1 MIGQKPDTRKADRA
15 LLVGIQT
22 PHDDP
27 DTTRDLLTELGEL
40 VRSLDI
46 EVAQSVQV
54 RLRQTQAAL
63 FVGSGKAD
71 ELADLAKQH
80 DADIIVFDNP
90 LSPAQQRNWEKR
102 SGLCVID
109 REEVILD
116 IFARRAQTREARLQV
131 GLARMRYSLPRL
143 TRAWTHLSRQAGGIG
158 GRGEGETQLEVDR
171 RIVQK
176 KIQRL
181 RADLEDVRSSRAT
194 QRKQR
199 LRIPV
204 PVCAIVGYTNAGK
217 SCLLRA
223 LSGADVLVEDKLFAT
238 LDPTTRRIALANG
251 QEILI
256 SDTVGFVR
264 RLPHHLVEAFK
275 ATLEE
280 ATLADLII
288 HVLDVTNPQI
298 FEFHRTTVDVLRELG
313 VDQKP
318 AILAFNKIDL
328 GPPPEQLAA
337 IRTHFDDPLFIS
349 SITGAGLP
357 DLLHRIAARLDLDLA
372 TIRVHIPHDRY
383 PMVARLHELGK
394 VIETEHLDDGTRLAV
409 SLPHRHLDAFR
420 PFLLPSPP
428 RGGERERP
436 GPRTT
441 SPTPN
446 PHP

>member
-1 MIGQKPDTRKADRA
+1 MIGQKPDTRKIDRA

-22 PHDDP
+22 PRDDP
-27 DTTRDLLTELGEL
+27 DTTRDLLAELGEL

-46 EVAQSVQV
+46 EIADSVMV
-54 RLRQTQAAL
+54 KLRQMHAPL
-63 FVGSGKAD
+63 FVGTGKAD
-71 ELADLAKQH
+71 ELAALAKERG
-80 DADIIVFDNP
+80 AEIIVFDNP

-102 SGLCVID
+102 SELCVID

-131 GLARMRYSLPRL
+131 GLARLRYSLPRL

-171 RIVQK
+171 RIVQQ

-181 RADLEDVRSSRAT
+181 RAELEGVRSSRAT

-223 LSGADVLVEDKLFAT
+223 LSGAEVLVEDKLFAT

-256 SDTVGFVR
+256 SDTVGFIR

-298 FEFHRTTVDVLRELG
+298 FEFHRTTLDVLRELG

-318 AILAFNKIDL
+318 TILAFNKIDL
-328 GPPPEQLAA
+328 QPPPEQLAA
-337 IRTHFDDPLFIS
+337 IRSHFDDPLFIS
-349 SITGAGLP
+349 SITGDGLP
-357 DLLHRIAARLDLDLA
+357 ALLHRISARLDLDLA
-372 TIRVHIPHDRY
+372 TVRLDIPHDKY
-383 PMVARLHELGK
+383 PLVAKLHQIAK
-394 VIETEHLDDGTRLAV
+394 VIETQHLDDGTRIVA
-409 SLPHRHLDAFR
+409 SLPHRHLDTFR
-420 PFLLPSPP
+420 PFLAPAPTTPPAAMRVKEPSSGPP
-428 RGGERERP
+428 R
-436 GPRTT
+436 
-441 SPTPN
+441 
-446 PHP
+446 

>member
-1 MIGQKPDTRKADRA
+1 MIGQKPDTRKVDRA
-15 LLVGIQT
+15 LLVGIQS
-22 PHDDP
+22 PHDDQE
-27 DTTRDLLTELGEL
+27 TTRDLLDELGEL

-46 EVAQSVQV
+46 EVVESIPV
-54 RLRQTQAAL
+54 RIRQIHAAL
-63 FVGSGKAD
+63 FVGTGKAD
-71 ELADLAKQH
+71 ELVARAKELEADL
-80 DADIIVFDNP
+80 IVFDNA
-90 LSPAQQRNWEKR
+90 LSPAQQRNWEKL
-102 SGLCVID
+102 SELCVID

-143 TRAWTHLSRQAGGIG
+143 TRAWTHLSRQSGQMG

-251 QEILI
+251 QEVLI
-256 SDTVGFVR
+256 SDTVGFIR
-264 RLPHHLVEAFK
+264 RLPHHLIEAFK

-280 ATLADLII
+280 ATLADVII

-298 FEFHRTTVDVLRELG
+298 FDFHRTTVDVLRELG

-318 AILAFNKIDL
+318 TVLAFNKIDL
-328 GPPPEQLAA
+328 NPPSEHLAA
-337 IRTHFDDPLFIS
+337 IRNQFDDPLFIS
-349 SITGAGLP
+349 SVTGAGLP
-357 DLLHRIAARLDLDLA
+357 ELLHRISTRLDLDLA
-372 TIRVHIPHDRY
+372 TVRLHIPHDQY
-383 PMVARLHELGK
+383 PLVAKLHQIAK
-394 VIETEHLDDGTRLAV
+394 VIETRHVDDGTYIVA
-409 SLPHRHLDAFR
+409 SLPHRSLDAFR
-420 PFLLPSPP
+420 PYLV
-428 RGGERERP
+428 
-436 GPRTT
+436 T
-441 SPTPN
+441 
-446 PHP
+446 H

>member
-1 MIGQKPDTRKADRA
+1 MIGQKPDTRRVDRA
-15 LLVGIQT
+15 LLVGIQS
-22 PHDDP
+22 PHDDQA
-27 DTTRDLLTELGEL
+27 TTRDLLDELGEL

-46 EVAQSVQV
+46 EVVESIPV
-54 RLRQTQAAL
+54 RIRQIHAPL
-63 FVGSGKAD
+63 FVGTGKAE
-71 ELADLAKQH
+71 ELVTRAKELKTDL
-80 DADIIVFDNP
+80 IVFDNA
-90 LSPAQQRNWEKR
+90 LSPAQQRNWEKL
-102 SGLCVID
+102 SELCVID

-143 TRAWTHLSRQAGGIG
+143 TRAWTHLSRQSGQMG

-199 LRIPV
+199 LRVPV

-251 QEILI
+251 QEVLI
-256 SDTVGFVR
+256 SDTVGFIR
-264 RLPHHLVEAFK
+264 RLPHHLIEAFK

-280 ATLADLII
+280 ATLADVII

-298 FEFHRTTVDVLRELG
+298 FEFHRTTLEVLRELG

-318 AILAFNKIDL
+318 TILAFNKIDL
-328 GPPPEQLAA
+328 NPPPEHLAA
-337 IRTHFDDPLFIS
+337 IRNQFDDPLFIS
-349 SITGAGLP
+349 SITGAALP
-357 DLLHRIAARLDLDLA
+357 ELLHRISTRLDLDLA
-372 TIRVHIPHDRY
+372 TVRLHIPHNQY
-383 PMVARLHELGK
+383 PLVAKLHQIAK
-394 VIETEHLDDGTRLAV
+394 VIETRHADDGTHIVA
-409 SLPHRHLDAFR
+409 SLPHRSLDAFR
-420 PFLLPSPP
+420 PYLVT
-428 RGGERERP
+428 R
-436 GPRTT
+436 
-441 SPTPN
+441 
-446 PHP
+446 

>member
-1 MIGQKPDTRKADRA
+1 MIGQKPDTQKTERA

-22 PHDDP
+22 PRDDP
-27 DTTRDLLTELGEL
+27 DTVRDLLGELGDL
-40 VRSLDI
+40 VRSIDI
-46 EVAQSVQV
+46 EVAESVQV

-63 FVGSGKAD
+63 FVGSGKAE
-71 ELADLAKQH
+71 ELAALAKERG
-80 DADIIVFDNP
+80 ADIIVFDNP
-90 LSPAQQRNWEKR
+90 LTPAQQRNWEKL

-181 RADLEDVRSSRAT
+181 RADLEAVRSSRAT

-251 QEILI
+251 QEILL

-280 ATLADLII
+280 AALADLII
-288 HVLDVTNPQI
+288 HVLDATNPQI
-298 FEFHRTTVDVLRELG
+298 FEFHRTTLEVLRELG

-318 AILAFNKIDL
+318 TLLAFNKIDL
-328 GPPPEQLAA
+328 EPPQEQLAA
-337 IRTHFDDPLFIS
+337 IRRHFDEPIFIS
-349 SITGAGLP
+349 ATTGAGLP
-357 DLLHRIAARLDLDLA
+357 ELLHRISARLELDIA
-372 TIRVHIPHDRY
+372 TVRLHIPHDKY
-383 PMVARLHELGK
+383 PLVAKLHQIGK

-420 PFLLPSPP
+420 PFLLPSPS
-428 RGGERERP
+428 GSGERARP
-436 GPRTT
+436 GPRT
-441 SPTPN
+441 PTPAPN
-446 PHP
+446 PRP